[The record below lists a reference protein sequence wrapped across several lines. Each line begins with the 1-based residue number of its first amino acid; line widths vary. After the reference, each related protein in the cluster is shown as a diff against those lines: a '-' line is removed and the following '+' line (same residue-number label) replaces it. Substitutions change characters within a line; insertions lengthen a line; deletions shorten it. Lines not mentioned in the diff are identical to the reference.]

1 MVALQGP
8 QGPKGQ
14 KGITKGLWKVCY
26 IHKENTFIKEYMD
39 VTMVFTSDC

>member
-1 MVALQGP
+1 MILQGP

-26 IHKENTFIKEYMD
+26 IKIMKSINIAFNA
-39 VTMVFTSDC
+39 TMGYSCDC